1 MVYGVTHMVSVVS
14 ELLAVKITGSCSI
27 AVSALIGLAVCRVHD
42 LRSMRQVAF
51 LEAHDAEV
59 LCLEFTRP
67 ASGKM

>member
-1 MVYGVTHMVSVVS
+1 MIHRSVIS
-14 ELLAVKITGSCSI
+14 S
-27 AVSALIGLAVCRVHD
+27 SALIGMIDCRVHD

-67 ASGKM
+67 ASGKI